1 MGAHPWALA
10 QSVDAAGQAGSGLEL
25 SKKAQARATWISS
38 TLALGQVNGGAAGT
52 GVLEAGD
59 AVVDG
64 CGRAWRRGRRER
76 LPATWG
82 LGATPERRQ
91 ATDEETREPG
101 PTG

>member
-1 MGAHPWALA
+1 MRG
-10 QSVDAAGQAGSGLEL
+10 D
-25 SKKAQARATWISS
+25 
-38 TLALGQVNGGAAGT
+38 AGT
-52 GVLEAGD
+52 GILEAGD

-91 ATDEETREPG
+91 LRYLARRCGMARAAGSKAEEARCRWGTGALTRRPAGGAQRRRELR
-101 PTG
+101 